1 MPDIDQKNG
10 IDMANIAS
18 INGQDIADSGGA
30 SEPTSGFLTLGGSMP
45 GNLAVRF
52 GANGNDTFES
62 ATFHSSVSS
71 VPATSAI
78 TKAKAGRYHIG
89 MLDSSGNLYMAST
102 GSNRTGD
109 ASIYGGHY
117 RQFSI
122 ELTSVADF
130 SLGKDHGLAVK
141 TDGTLWGIGGNGDG
155 ELGRGNTTS
164 QHSSFGQIGS
174 DTNWSK
180 VSCGEDF
187 SLALKTTGALYSA
200 GKNSNGRTGQGTT
213 SGDTTSWTQI
223 GSDTD
228 WTQISTGDQHS
239 GAIKGGT
246 LATWGDAGSG
256 RLGNGSSSGD
266 VTSPAVVNSD
276 TDWQSIHCGAAYIKA
291 IKTTDGHHYH
301 TGTAGAFGGGTRGDG
316 STSSTTSFTRIG
328 SDTGW
333 TEFVELKYSSFSYY
347 AAGKKSGSW
356 YVCGRYDKAPYIKT
370 GGTATKSNTTTFVQ
384 LASPSPSI
392 LMLMPF
398 DGSNPEALYIV

>member
-1 MPDIDQKNG
+1 MADIADING
-10 IDMANIAS
+10 IDMPS
-18 INGQDIADSGGA
+18 GGGA
-30 SEPTSGFLTLGGSMP
+30 SEPSSGFLTLGGSIP
-45 GNLAVRF
+45 SNSVVRF
-52 GANGNDTFES
+52 GANNYDIFES

-78 TKAKAGRYHIG
+78 TKVSSGRYMVG
-89 MLDSSGNLYMAST
+89 MLDSSNNLYMSSSGNSET
-102 GSNRTGD
+102 GT

-122 ELTSVADF
+122 ELTGVADF
-130 SLGKDHGLAVK
+130 SFGKDHGLAVK
-141 TDGTLWGIGGNGDG
+141 TDGTLWGIGGNSDG
-155 ELGRGNTTS
+155 ELGRGNTSS
-164 QHSSFGQIGS
+164 QYSSFAQIGS

-200 GKNSNGRTGQGTT
+200 GNNSNGRTGQGTT

-228 WTQISTGDQHS
+228 WTQISTGDKHS

-256 RLGNGSSSGD
+256 RLGNGASSGD

-301 TGTAGAFGGGTRGDG
+301 AGTGGAFGGGTRGDG

-333 TEFVELKYSSFSYY
+333 TEFIELKYSSFSYY

-356 YVCGRYDKAPYIKT
+356 YVCGSYGKTPYIKT
-370 GGTATKSNTTTFVQ
+370 GGTATTSNTTTFVQ
-384 LASPSPSI
+384 LASPSPSFFSLI
-392 LMLMPF
+392 QF
-398 DGSNPEALYIV
+398 SGGEPEGLYIV